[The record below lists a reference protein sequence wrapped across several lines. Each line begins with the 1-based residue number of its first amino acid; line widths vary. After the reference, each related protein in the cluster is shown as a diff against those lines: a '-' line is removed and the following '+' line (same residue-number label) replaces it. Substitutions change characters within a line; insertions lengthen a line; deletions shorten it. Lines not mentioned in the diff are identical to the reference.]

1 MPERFPP
8 GKPSIHRMEPC
19 GRAVMWGTV
28 TKPAPAAHDPIRGLS
43 IAAGI
48 CFGRFSGPRHVAAR
62 GRSRAEGLSRHCD
75 ARGPRFRPD
84 FSPVAS
90 GITGRKGA
98 GSMFCG
104 RPSRRKRRTAAHSS
118 AVSFSEPPL
127 RSLSTLTLWPHA
139 RFESNAR
146 RKYLTCRG
154 QALCCATEGAR
165 PGAVYRAFSCRSP
178 GQFPRRRAFLLRDG
192 DGNAGT

>member
-1 MPERFPP
+1 MLRPIFQ
-8 GKPSIHRMEPC
+8 PSP
-19 GRAVMWGTV
+19 
-28 TKPAPAAHDPIRGLS
+28 LS
-43 IAAGI
+43 T
-48 CFGRFSGPRHVAAR
+48 R

-75 ARGPRFRPD
+75 ARGSRLRPD
-84 FSPVAS
+84 LFPSLS
-90 GITGRKGA
+90 GVV
-98 GSMFCG
+98 
-104 RPSRRKRRTAAHSS
+104 SRRCGLMSFGCPSCRNRRTATHSS

-127 RSLSTLTLWPHA
+127 RLLSTITLCPDA
-139 RFESNAR
+139 RFKSNDR

-192 DGNAGT
+192 DGNAGTGRKSRPVPGAQSFARHTKD